1 MITSNKIILVEGKDE
16 VEFISA
22 LCEREQLQSYQIIEV
37 GGVDRFKDE
46 LPIIMNHPN
55 FDDVNSLTI
64 IRDADKSRQSAIQS
78 LQSHLRKLNLPVPKE
93 HASVSID
100 NTNGLK
106 VGIYIMPG
114 NRDSGMLECL
124 VLDSVSEHPVK
135 MQADLYIQRIKD
147 ELPFEKFPK
156 NEHKATLHAYL
167 AGMRELVPSLGIAT
181 KKGYF
186 NLDSEHF
193 IELKTF
199 LNEMLN
205 T

>member
-78 LQSHLRKLNLPVPKE
+78 RRRYALGLPQCFCQTTGCGGCCQRAKLEQLFQ
-93 HASVSID
+93 
-100 NTNGLK
+100 
-106 VGIYIMPG
+106 
-114 NRDSGMLECL
+114 C
-124 VLDSVSEHPVK
+124 
-135 MQADLYIQRIKD
+135 
-147 ELPFEKFPK
+147 
-156 NEHKATLHAYL
+156 
-167 AGMRELVPSLGIAT
+167 
-181 KKGYF
+181 
-186 NLDSEHF
+186 
-193 IELKTF
+193 
-199 LNEMLN
+199 
-205 T
+205 